1 MDRHLYIDPF
11 TGAAG
16 DMLLA
21 ALLDLGADPG
31 AVGAALEGVRFP
43 GVKRVRI
50 ETAPVEQCGLR
61 GLGARV
67 LVEPEPPAGGQPV
80 AVLRDAI
87 AGSRAPEPVRD
98 RALAALETVARAEA
112 AVHGVPPEAVHFHE
126 LGGVDT
132 VADLLGVCAA
142 VASLG
147 VAAVT
152 CGSLPL
158 GRGTIRCAHGRL
170 PNPSPA
176 TLRILEGAPVHG
188 VDLALET
195 VTPTGAALVRTLADG
210 FGPAPAGVLGRVG
223 TGFGTSRIDGRP
235 NCTRVWW
242 VAPGAPARETVWQVE
257 ATLDDLPGELLAT
270 LVPACL
276 EAGALDAWLAPV
288 LGKKGRP
295 AHVATA
301 LCPPDAAGPVED
313 ALFRHSSTL
322 GVRRTRWDRT
332 VLERM
337 WQEVS
342 TPWGPVRVKVGLR
355 DGRAV
360 NRAPEFEDCASRAR
374 EAGVPV
380 KDVYEAALA
389 AALARAD

>member
-11 TGAAG
+11 TGTAG

-31 AVGAALEGVRFP
+31 AVEGALEGVRFP
-43 GVKRVRI
+43 GVERLRI
-50 ETAPVEQCGLR
+50 EAVPVEQCGLR
-61 GLGARV
+61 GLGVRV
-67 LVEPEPPAGGQPV
+67 LAEPEPTAGGQPL

-87 AGSRAPEPVRD
+87 AGSRAPDAVRG

-142 VASLG
+142 VADLG
-147 VAAVT
+147 VTAVT
-152 CGSLPL
+152 CGALPL
-158 GRGTIRCAHGRL
+158 GRGAVRCAHGRI
-170 PNPSPA
+170 PNPPPA
-176 TLRILEGAPVHG
+176 TLRILEGVPVHG

-210 FGPAPAGVLGRVG
+210 FGPAPAGVLGPVG
-223 TGFGTSRIDGRP
+223 TGFGTSRIEGRP

-242 VAPGAPARETVWQVE
+242 VEPPASARETVWQVE

-276 EAGALDAWLAPV
+276 EAGAVDAWLAPV

-295 AHVATA
+295 AHVVTA
-301 LCPPDAAGPVED
+301 LCPAGAAGPVED

-322 GVRRTRWDRT
+322 GVRRTRWERT
-332 VLERM
+332 VLKRT
-337 WQEVS
+337 WQEVA
-342 TPWGPVRVKVGLR
+342 TPWGPVRVKVGSR
-355 DGRAV
+355 GGRCV
-360 NRAPEFEDCASRAR
+360 NRAPEFEDCAALAR

-389 AALARAD
+389 AALTGAD